1 MGNAVSSHCYLGFR
15 WEKEMI
21 WMGGLTSVNTHP
33 HLPVFG
39 HQQQVEGDVL
49 LMVDDEHTFGEIFV
63 GDMEKLTT

>member
-1 MGNAVSSHCYLGFR
+1 
-15 WEKEMI
+15 MI
-21 WMGGLTSVNTHP
+21 WRGGGRVLSKESGLTSVNTHP